1 MSNAIFMDSHLSA
14 IISWFDVYLR
24 IDIINVCSYKS
35 KICKLYIS
43 GDLYIWRFGLKGTHS
58 LQSEIY
64 TARKKKRQQQRK
76 RWTTGKTFRFT
87 QWNPTKRRSTCIQE
101 LSVWKV
107 FPCLLFS
114 ENDQH
119 ISITQQTALIVML
132 FRPILWKKVINTKLI
147 GNHTYKPFFYLFS
160 RLQHAFRCLH
170 ITFLLRTIQ
179 KYI

>member
-64 TARKKKRQQQRK
+64 TARKKRENNRGKDEQQEK
-76 RWTTGKTFRFT
+76 
-87 QWNPTKRRSTCIQE
+87 
-101 LSVWKV
+101 
-107 FPCLLFS
+107 LLDLHN
-114 ENDQH
+114 E
-119 ISITQQTALIVML
+119 TQQ
-132 FRPILWKKVINTKLI
+132 KKDPHV
-147 GNHTYKPFFYLFS
+147 YKSWVCEKFFLVFYLVKMTSIFLS
-160 RLQHAFRCLH
+160 HSERL
-170 ITFLLRTIQ
+170 
-179 KYI
+179 